1 MKKTTL
7 LVNMLFLT
15 CAPLVLA
22 DNTLSPS
29 PSDAK
34 VSIVQPADQA
44 VVPANFNVKFA
55 LSGMEIAPAGT
66 QKPNSGHYHL
76 LLDVETMPDLT
87 KALPVNEHILHFG
100 KGQTETTLTLTPG
113 KHTLQL
119 VLGDYAHVPHDKPVI
134 SEKITVIVK

>member
-1 MKKTTL
+1 MKKTL
-7 LVNMLFLT
+7 LLINMLCLT
-15 CAPLVLA
+15 SPLVLA

-55 LSGMEIAPAGT
+55 LSGMEIVPAGT

-76 LLDVETMPDLT
+76 LLDLETMPDMT
-87 KALPVNEHILHFG
+87 KALPANEHILHFG
-100 KGQTETTLTLTPG
+100 KGQTETNLTLTPG

-119 VLGDYAHVPHDKPVI
+119 VLGDYAHVPHNKPVV